1 MKLTDLQISP
11 LGFILTG
18 ILCLLFWG
26 PGTAVFGQ
34 VNKQKPDLKF
44 QRIHEGLLSNNIAD
58 IHQDS
63 FGYLWVGTHSG
74 LHRYNGFEF
83 KIYTSSTDTTSLNSN
98 MVESIY
104 EDRDNNLWI
113 GTEGGISRYNRETDD
128 FTRFELDS
136 NVPKSIS
143 GENRVNAILE
153 DEAGTLWI
161 SGSGEELYFFDTDD
175 QVFTTHGNFSDQQIT
190 SMTLGEN
197 NSLWIAVL
205 DQGLKKLNTKTGEIE
220 ASYSH
225 NPSDSNSLASND
237 INAIKIDRDGSL
249 WVGTLGEGLDRM
261 VMDKG
266 KPVFKHYVHQPGN
279 PHSLGNNDVYSLYLD
294 REGKL
299 WIGNENGGL
308 HLYNRQD
315 DSFFVYDSDPN
326 DPYSLSHNSI
336 WSMYEDREGRFW
348 VGTGLTGLNVAD
360 PYASKFV
367 HYSKSNSIANRLN
380 NDIIRDFLE
389 LENGNILVGTDGGG
403 VNLFNRNND
412 SFTAFQHNEEDR
424 GTIGA
429 DAVIDISRDPDGNY
443 WVGTW
448 GGGLNIMT
456 DIREGRFVSF
466 QKKTGLN
473 DYVMRNV
480 FDVHFDKEHDYIW
493 IPAFGEALY
502 RYNSTDGSIDIFN
515 PDPDNPNS
523 LSSNRITRIYED
535 SNNNLWFA
543 TNTGA
548 NLLKSNDKEDGIF
561 RRYVHSEEDS
571 TTLPGNTVN
580 QFFEDSRNNIWIAT
594 VGGLAKFITEN
605 ENFETYGES
614 DGLPSDEI
622 RSIIED
628 DSGYLWVG
636 TIKGISRFHPGNMT
650 FKNYDKNDGLQGN
663 EFSRYAVL
671 KLNTGE
677 LLFGGM
683 NGFNLFHPDSLRD
696 NPHEPPVYITDF
708 KLFNKSVDIGD
719 EDSPLNKHISVT
731 ESVTLNHNQ
740 SIFTFE
746 FIALNYTKSEQNDY
760 AFKMEGFEE
769 EWNYV
774 GNQRNATY
782 TNLDPGTYTFRVKA
796 ANNDGVWNEEG
807 TSLAVV
813 ITPPFWQT
821 SWFYALAALFIG
833 SVIVA
838 GYRYRVRSIKEY
850 SKRLEQEVS
859 DRTSELNN
867 KNRDLEKALE
877 QLEEARDELVEK
889 AHKAGMA
896 DLATGVLHNVG
907 NILTSVNT
915 SASLIEDTIR
925 QSRVERLSEANTI
938 LREHIDH
945 IDEFIADNP
954 KGKKL
959 MQYYLKLEEP
969 LKDEQA
975 KILDQSRRL
984 IEKIELINEVIAA
997 QQNYAGASIHAGQT
1011 SISKMIDNALALQS
1025 GSIERHGLTV
1035 EKDLEDV
1042 DPIVA
1047 QRTKLI
1053 HILVN
1058 LFKNAKEAMADNPPR
1073 EKKISIKAW
1082 QDEEWVYLS
1091 ISDNGSGINR
1101 EQRDKI
1107 FTHGF
1112 TTKESGHGFGLHSS
1126 ANYMTEMGGR
1136 IEVSSDGKEKGAT
1149 FTLLFPRVQA
1159 KKDKNKNMNTDVDLE
1174 YPD

>member
-1 MKLTDLQISP
+1 MKLTDLQITIPGS
-11 LGFILTG
+11 ILTG
-18 ILCLLFWG
+18 ILCLLLSG
-26 PGTAVFGQ
+26 IGIVASGQ
-34 VNKQKPDLKF
+34 VNQQKPDLKF
-44 QRIHEGLLSNNIAD
+44 QRIHEGLLSNNIAV

-63 FGYLWVGTHSG
+63 FGYLWVGTPSG
-74 LHRYNGFEF
+74 LHRYNGIEF
-83 KIYTSSTDTTSLNSN
+83 KIYTSSKDTSSLNSN

-104 EDRDNNLWI
+104 EDRNDNLWI
-113 GTEGGISRYNRETDD
+113 GTEGGISRYNRETDN
-128 FTRFELDS
+128 FTRFELEN

-143 GENRVNAILE
+143 GENRTNTILE
-153 DEAGTLWI
+153 DESGTLWI
-161 SGSGEELYFFDTDD
+161 SGSGEELYSFDTEN
-175 QVFTTHGNFSDQQIT
+175 QVFTPHGNFSDQQIT
-190 SMTLGEN
+190 SITMAEN
-197 NSLWIAVL
+197 NILWIATL
-205 DQGLKKLNTKTGEIE
+205 DQGLIKFNTKTGNID
-220 ASYSH
+220 ASYTH
-225 NPSDSNSLASND
+225 DPADPNSIASND
-237 INAIKIDRDGSL
+237 INIITMDHDGSL
-249 WVGTLGEGLDRM
+249 WVGTVGEGLDRM
-261 VMDKG
+261 TKDTG
-266 KPVFKHYVHQPGN
+266 KTVFKHYVHQPDD
-279 PHSLGNNDVYSLYLD
+279 PYSLGNNDVYSLYLD
-294 REGKL
+294 REGRL

-315 DSFFVYDSDPN
+315 DSFFLYDSDPN
-326 DPYSLSHNSI
+326 NPYSLSHNSI
-336 WSMYEDREGRFW
+336 WSMYEDKDGRFW

-367 HYSKSNSIANRLN
+367 HYSKSNSIADGLN
-380 NDIIRDFLE
+380 NDIIRTFQE
-389 LENGNILVGTDGGG
+389 LEDGNILVGTDGGG
-403 VNLFNRNND
+403 INYFDRKND
-412 SFTAFQHNEEDR
+412 IFTAFQHDEKDS
-424 GTIGA
+424 GSIGA
-429 DAVIDISRDPDGNY
+429 NAVIDISRDPDGNY

-448 GGGLNIMT
+448 GGSLNFMT
-456 DIREGRFVSF
+456 DLREGRFVSF
-466 QKKTGLN
+466 QEKTGLN

-502 RYNSTDGSIDIFN
+502 RYNRSDGSIDIFN
-515 PDPDNPNS
+515 PDPDDPNS
-523 LSSNRITRIYED
+523 LLSNRITRIYED
-535 SNNNLWFA
+535 SNNNIWFA

-548 NLLKSNDKEDGIF
+548 SLLKSNDKEKGIF

-580 QFFEDSRNNIWIAT
+580 QFFEDSRNNMWIAT
-594 VGGLAKFITEN
+594 VDGLAKYISEDESFQTYR
-605 ENFETYGES
+605 ET

-636 TIKGISRFHPGNMT
+636 TIKGISRFHPAKMT

-663 EFSRYAVL
+663 EFSRYAVH
-671 KLNTGE
+671 KLSTGE

-683 NGFNLFHPDSLRD
+683 NGFNLFHPDSLSD
-696 NPHEPPVYITDF
+696 NPHEPPVYFTDF
-708 KLFNKSVDIGD
+708 KLFNKSVDIRG
-719 EDSPLNKHISVT
+719 EESPLNEHISVA

-821 SWFYALAALFIG
+821 PWFYLLAALFIG

-850 SKRLEQEVS
+850 SKRLEKEVS

-915 SASLIEDTIR
+915 SASLIENTIR
-925 QSRVERLSEANTI
+925 ESRIERLSEANTI

-959 MQYYLKLEEP
+959 MQYYLRLEEP

-975 KILDQSRRL
+975 EILDQSRRL
-984 IEKIELINEVIAA
+984 IDKIELINEVIAA

-1042 DPIVA
+1042 DAIVA

-1058 LFKNAKEAMADNPPR
+1058 LFKNAKESMADNPPR
-1073 EKKISIKAW
+1073 NKKISIKSW

-1091 ISDNGSGINR
+1091 ISDNGSGISRN
-1101 EQRDKI
+1101 QLDKI

-1112 TTKESGHGFGLHSS
+1112 TTKQSGHGFGLHSS
-1126 ANYMTEMGGR
+1126 ANYMTEMGGK
-1136 IEVSSDGKEKGAT
+1136 IEVSSDGKGKGAT
-1149 FTLLFPRVQA
+1149 FTLLFPRKQV
-1159 KKDKNKNMNTDVDLE
+1159 KKEKNTDTDVDLE
-1174 YPD
+1174 YLD